1 MESGRPFE
9 RIWPHPVI
17 QHVQSKPG
25 HRSHENAALWAHR
38 EHADIN
44 GRKIDEAAITKA
56 RIINKD

>member
-25 HRSHENAALWAHR
+25 HRSNENAARWAHLER
-38 EHADIN
+38 ADIN
-44 GRKIDEAAITKA
+44 GRKIDEGASAKA
-56 RIINKD
+56 KIINKD